1 MDNNRKKCP
10 CCGKEKAASEFGIDI
25 SRKDGL
31 NIECRQ
37 CRSMKRR
44 KRNGGTERALRYIS
58 DAEILGEMVRRQLV
72 YDMLD
77 SLSQRDI
84 YNYMVERGYDISHS
98 PTNKEKGGEA

>member
-10 CCGKEKAASEFGIDI
+10 CCGKEKAASEFGVDI

-84 YNYMVERGYDISHS
+84 YNYMVERGYDISLS

>member
-1 MDNNRKKCP
+1 MAINKKTCQ
-10 CCGKEKAASEFGIDI
+10 CCGKEKGFSEFSPDA

-31 NIECRQ
+31 NRVCRQ

-44 KRNGGTERALRYIS
+44 KRNGGTEHALRYIS

-77 SLSQRDI
+77 SLSQHDI
-84 YNYMVERGYDISHS
+84 YNYMVERDISFP
-98 PTNKEKGGEA
+98 PTDKEKGGKA